1 MAEESDLER
10 TEAASPRRLEQ
21 AREEGQVARSRELAT
36 FALLAAG
43 FGGFY
48 ALGGPL
54 GAKFADMMRHAFTF
68 DRAAGFETGQML
80 QRAGGMEAQAFL
92 AILPIYGLLC
102 LAALTSPLALGGWLF
117 TAKPLAP
124 NLSRLDPLAGLGRMF
139 SANGLIQLGMAI
151 AKCVVVG
158 GVAVAVVL
166 HQKEAVLQLLGEP
179 LHTALPQAAHLVG
192 LCCVYIVGSML
203 LLVGLDV
210 PYQLYAHG
218 KKLRMTKEEVKREHK
233 ENEGDPH
240 IKGKIR
246 AQQRALAKR
255 RMMQQVPK
263 ADVIVTNPTH
273 YAVALKYDE
282 GRMSAPRVLA
292 KGSDL
297 VAQRIRELG
306 AEHGVPLLEAPPL
319 ARALYHHTDLN
330 QEIPAALYGAV
341 AEVLAWVYQLRRW
354 REGAADAVEPAV
366 PTALDV
372 PAGLDPQAAAVDAA
386 GSAA

>member
-1 MAEESDLER
+1 M
-10 TEAASPRRLEQ
+10 
-21 AREEGQVARSRELAT
+21 
-36 FALLAAG
+36 
-43 FGGFY
+43 
-48 ALGGPL
+48 
-54 GAKFADMMRHAFTF
+54 
-68 DRAAGFETGQML
+68 
-80 QRAGGMEAQAFL
+80 
-92 AILPIYGLLC
+92 AILPIYGLMC
-102 LAALTSPLALGGWLF
+102 LAALASPLALGGWLF

-179 LHTALPQAAHLVG
+179 LHAALPQAAHLVG
-192 LCCVYIVGSML
+192 VCCMSIVGSML

-210 PYQLYAHG
+210 PYQIYAHG

-273 YAVALKYDE
+273 YAVALKYEE
-282 GRMSAPRVLA
+282 GRMRAPRVLA

-297 VAQRIRELG
+297 VALRIRELG
-306 AEHGVPLLEAPPL
+306 DEHGVPLLEAPPL
-319 ARALYHHTDLN
+319 ARALYFHADLN
-330 QEIPAALYGAV
+330 QEIPAGLYGAV

-354 REGAADAVEPAV
+354 REGAADAVEPAI
-366 PTALDV
+366 PTVLDV
-372 PAGLDPQAAAVDAA
+372 AGLDPQAAAGTAA
-386 GSAA
+386 GSVA